1 MLYPFHCWAAIIKYS
16 GVDVACREEK
26 MTSSAIS
33 NFVVVAFAIKETYM
47 SNCNCKLWMNSFS
60 ILSYRKFKEK
70 KYLKYRM
77 P

>member
-33 NFVVVAFAIKETYM
+33 NFVIAMHLPLRRVTCQIAII
-47 SNCNCKLWMNSFS
+47 NC
-60 ILSYRKFKEK
+60 E
-70 KYLKYRM
+70 
-77 P
+77 